1 MTQQRGYLS
10 YLLRLWQE
18 SGGASDPRGV
28 APVWRASLESPQ
40 SDECQGFTGLDDLVA
55 FLREQT
61 GGALPAEGVEKHE
74 GKPKSGAESKEEQ
87 NEDE

>member
-18 SGGASDPRGV
+18 SGESRDPLGE

-40 SDECQGFTGLDDLVA
+40 SDECQGFASLNELVA

-61 GGALPAEGVEKHE
+61 GGALPVDGIEKDE
-74 GKPKSGAESKEEQ
+74 GKPKRSAESEE
-87 NEDE
+87 D